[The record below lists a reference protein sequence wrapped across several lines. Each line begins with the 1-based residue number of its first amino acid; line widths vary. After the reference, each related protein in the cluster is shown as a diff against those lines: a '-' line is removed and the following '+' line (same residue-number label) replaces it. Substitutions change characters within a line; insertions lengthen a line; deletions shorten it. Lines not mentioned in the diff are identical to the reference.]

1 MLERSPGVNTV
12 VNAKVQELF
21 VMWLPLQLRISVPLQ
36 LAETKPNSSGDFTV
50 AWSGSNLVPITP
62 IVNIYHRC
70 HYQRPIKIC
79 ARVLSIQ
86 VPKDYVINNANGP
99 NATYDV
105 GTVNLNIKYTFEL
118 IDCIFGAYS
127 S

>member
-1 MLERSPGVNTV
+1 MHSTSP
-12 VNAKVQELF
+12 KY
-21 VMWLPLQLRISVPLQ
+21 VPLQ

-50 AWSGSNLVPITP
+50 AWTGSNLVPITP

-70 HYQRPIKIC
+70 HYHQPIRIC

-86 VPKDYVINNANGP
+86 VPNDYVINNANGP
-99 NATYDV
+99 NATYDI
-105 GTVNLNIKYTFEL
+105 GSVNLNIKYTFEM

-127 S
+127 A